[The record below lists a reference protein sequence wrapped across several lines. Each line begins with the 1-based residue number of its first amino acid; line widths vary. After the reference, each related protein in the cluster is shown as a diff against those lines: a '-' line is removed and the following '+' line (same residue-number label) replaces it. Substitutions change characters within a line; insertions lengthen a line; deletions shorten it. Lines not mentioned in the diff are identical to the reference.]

1 MNFPSNLVNLL
12 IGKDGFMSKAIKIIF
27 SVAAL
32 AGLAAAIIAIMGKKR
47 QPKKDVVCEEFRIL
61 ARAYNEDDELVGVG
75 VLTGDSCG
83 N

>member
-1 MNFPSNLVNLL
+1 
-12 IGKDGFMSKAIKIIF
+12 MSKAIKIIF
-27 SVAAL
+27 SIAAL

-47 QPKKDVVCEEFRIL
+47 QPKDDVVCEEFRIL

-83 N
+83 D